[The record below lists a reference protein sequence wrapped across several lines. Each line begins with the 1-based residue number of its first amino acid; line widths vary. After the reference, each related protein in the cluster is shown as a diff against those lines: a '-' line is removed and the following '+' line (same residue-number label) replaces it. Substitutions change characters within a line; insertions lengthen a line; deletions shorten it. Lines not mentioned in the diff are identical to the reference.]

1 MLLPKAVRYMN
12 NEELE
17 ELERLEGQFQR
28 AVAAGNL
35 PETLEARRAFYLFIF
50 RLARNPEA
58 LDVIDRSWTVIDILR
73 LRHGVDPT
81 RLERS
86 MAAHKQLMRALSRR
100 DAGAALSVILTSNER
115 TKEALLTIGRESC
128 RERRWPSG

>member
-1 MLLPKAVRYMN
+1 MVTAQPRRGAMVRMIDEQYIENIYELRTAVMSMLLPKAVRYMN

-17 ELERLEGQFQR
+17 ELERLEGKFQR

-58 LDVIDRSWTVIDILR
+58 LDVLDRSWTVIDILR
-73 LRHGVDPT
+73 LRHG
-81 RLERS
+81 
-86 MAAHKQLMRALSRR
+86 A
-100 DAGAALSVILTSNER
+100 
-115 TKEALLTIGRESC
+115 IGRAHV
-128 RERRWPSG
+128 